1 MNTRSMSGINSG
13 GDGGDVFQNGDNVFT
28 GTNTY
33 NVNLPTST
41 VNPTLSTQLITK
53 AFADATYAGGGAAGD
68 VFLAGTNAFTGTNT
82 FNTNRP
88 TSSIVGGA
96 GLASDDFITKA
107 DGDSIY
113 GSGDG
118 DAVLAGTNAFT
129 GTNTFNTNRPTSSI
143 VGGAGL
149 ASDDF
154 ITKADGDSIYG
165 SGDGDAVLAGTNA
178 FTGTNTFNTNR
189 PTSSIGAGVGL
200 ASDDFITKADGD
212 NLYSSGAGDA
222 VLAAGTAVATQDF
235 TGFNKFTQDTQF
247 KSIIHADDEIIQD
260 GTPATGTQGQS
271 KLTQEAS
278 NSNQIK
284 QDTAGEQGNSIY
296 QLSSGGGAILNP
308 APNGSV
314 FHQTGAG
321 DIIRSEGKV
330 QMALAPQ
337 FGTDCCNKTYVD
349 SLAGG
354 GFRGFQYQ
362 QTSGSA
368 TAVVPWIFSGT
379 ANPPFVNVGNSYSPV
394 TGFFDASVADVGYWV
409 FYLNATIISSALQI
423 PTPAIQIIRSGT
435 TTDLVRAFD
444 NQGYQRGGPDAYAT
458 TNISSIVEVRVGDRI
473 YAINGHN
480 PVSAYFTNQYTNFGG
495 YKIG

>member
-68 VFLAGTNAFTGTNT
+68 VF
-82 FNTNRP
+82 
-88 TSSIVGGA
+88 
-96 GLASDDFITKA
+96 
-107 DGDSIY
+107 
-113 GSGDG
+113 
-118 DAVLAGTNAFT
+118 LAGTNAFT

-284 QDTAGEQGNSIY
+284 QDIS
-296 QLSSGGGAILNP
+296 
-308 APNGSV
+308 
-314 FHQTGAG
+314 
-321 DIIRSEGKV
+321 RS
-330 QMALAPQ
+330 
-337 FGTDCCNKTYVD
+337 
-349 SLAGG
+349 
-354 GFRGFQYQ
+354 
-362 QTSGSA
+362 
-368 TAVVPWIFSGT
+368 
-379 ANPPFVNVGNSYSPV
+379 
-394 TGFFDASVADVGYWV
+394 
-409 FYLNATIISSALQI
+409 
-423 PTPAIQIIRSGT
+423 
-435 TTDLVRAFD
+435 
-444 NQGYQRGGPDAYAT
+444 
-458 TNISSIVEVRVGDRI
+458 
-473 YAINGHN
+473 
-480 PVSAYFTNQYTNFGG
+480 
-495 YKIG
+495 